1 MESLS
6 IRIRNP
12 FALREALQVALEVAW
27 PDLPPEEVACLR
39 QFTKLVPA
47 QVGPAAIAVAAD
59 VQRSLHACSGHLR
72 QSRTWYWMREDL
84 CQAFNE
90 LEKDLSGK

>member
-27 PDLPPEEVACLR
+27 PDLPPEQVTCLK
-39 QFTKLVPA
+39 QFARHVPA
-47 QVGPAAIAVAAD
+47 QVGPAAVAVDAA
-59 VQRSLHACSGHLR
+59 VQRSLLSCSGHVR

-90 LEKDLSGK
+90 FEKDLSAK